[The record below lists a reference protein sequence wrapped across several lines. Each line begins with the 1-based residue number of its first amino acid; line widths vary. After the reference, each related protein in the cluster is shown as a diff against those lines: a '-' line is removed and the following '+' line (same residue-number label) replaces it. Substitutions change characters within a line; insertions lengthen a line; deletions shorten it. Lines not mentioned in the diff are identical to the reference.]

1 LSKHLLDFKDIDK
14 KDIEKLIDITGKIN
28 PEKTNK
34 IPSISLLKFDE
45 PSTRTRL
52 SFSVAAYRLGI
63 KTFESSDISSAK
75 VKGESLKHE
84 IETYKAMGIESLVI
98 RTKEDNIDEY
108 REFEDI
114 SVISGGF
121 GTSSHPT
128 QAILDAT
135 TLDKFNKLEKDLP
148 VIYIGD
154 VKHSRVFE
162 SGRQLFASLGKNVGV
177 FTHESFLPDD
187 LTNIEVLNSW
197 DEVLEA
203 TEAIEL
209 LRVQKERIEDLED
222 SDLNEYVKKY
232 QLTNEILDK
241 TGDDFIALH
250 PMPMNVDIEISE
262 KASLHNKF
270 KYMEQLSF
278 GVPSRIAS
286 YMYVM
291 EQYD

>member
-1 LSKHLLDFKDIDK
+1 MSKHLLDFKDIEK
-14 KDIEKLIDITGKIN
+14 KDIEKLIDITGKLN
-28 PEKTNK
+28 PEKTDE
-34 IPSISLLKFDE
+34 ISSISLLKFDE

-84 IETYKAMGIESLVI
+84 IETYKAMGIQSLVI

-108 REFEDI
+108 KEHEDI
-114 SVISGGF
+114 SFISGGF

-135 TLDKFNKLEKDLP
+135 TLDKFNKLEKDIP

-162 SGRQLFASLGKNVGV
+162 SGRQLFASLGKDVGV

-187 LTNIEVLNSW
+187 LSNIEVFNTW

-209 LRVQKERIEDLED
+209 LRVQKERIENLEN
-222 SDLNEYVKKY
+222 SDLDEYIKKY
-232 QLTNEILDK
+232 QLTDEILDK
-241 TGDDFIALH
+241 SGDDFIALH
-250 PMPMNVDIEISE
+250 PMPMNIGIEISE
-262 KASLHNKF
+262 KASLNNKF
-270 KYMEQLSF
+270 KYKDQLSF

-291 EQYD
+291 EKI

>member
-1 LSKHLLDFKDIDK
+1 LSKHLLDFKDIGK
-14 KDIEKLIDITGKIN
+14 KDIEKLINITGKIN

-34 IPSISLLKFDE
+34 ISSISLLKFDE

-63 KTFESSDISSAK
+63 ETFESSDISSAK

-114 SVISGGF
+114 SIISGGF

-135 TLDKFNKLEKDLP
+135 TLDKFNKLEKDIP
-148 VIYIGD
+148 VVYIGD

-187 LTNIEVLNSW
+187 LSNIEVLNSW

-222 SDLNEYVKKY
+222 SDLDEYINKY

-241 TGDDFIALH
+241 SGDDFIALH
-250 PMPMNVDIEISE
+250 PMPVNVDIEISE

-270 KYMEQLSF
+270 KYIEQLSF

>member
-1 LSKHLLDFKDIDK
+1 MSKHLLDFKDIEK
-14 KDIEKLIDITGKIN
+14 KDIEKLIDITGKLN
-28 PEKTNK
+28 PEKTDE
-34 IPSISLLKFDE
+34 ISSISLLKFDE

-63 KTFESSDISSAK
+63 KIFESSDITSAK
-75 VKGESLKHE
+75 MKGENLKHE
-84 IETYKAMGIESLVI
+84 IETYKSMGIESLVI
-98 RTKEDNIDEY
+98 RTKEDNIEEY
-108 REFEDI
+108 RKFEDI

-135 TLDKFNKLEKDLP
+135 TLDKFNKLDKDTP
-148 VIYIGD
+148 VVYIGD

-162 SGRQLFASLGKNVGV
+162 SGRELFSLLGKKVGV

-187 LTNIEVLNSW
+187 LSNIEVLNSW

-209 LRVQKERIEDLED
+209 LRVQKERIKDLGD
-222 SDLNEYVKKY
+222 SDLDEYINKY
-232 QLTNEILDK
+232 QLTDEILDK
-241 TGDDFIALH
+241 ASEDLITLH
-250 PMPMNVDIEISE
+250 PMPMNVGIEISE

-270 KYMEQLSF
+270 KYKDQLSF

-291 EQYD
+291 EKI

>member
-1 LSKHLLDFKDIDK
+1 MSKHLLDFKDIDK

-34 IPSISLLKFDE
+34 IASISLLKFDE

-84 IETYKAMGIESLVI
+84 IETYKAMGVESLVI

-222 SDLNEYVKKY
+222 SDLNEYIKKY

-241 TGDDFIALH
+241 SGDDFIALH
-250 PMPMNVDIEISE
+250 PMPMNIDIEISE

-270 KYMEQLSF
+270 KYIEQLSF